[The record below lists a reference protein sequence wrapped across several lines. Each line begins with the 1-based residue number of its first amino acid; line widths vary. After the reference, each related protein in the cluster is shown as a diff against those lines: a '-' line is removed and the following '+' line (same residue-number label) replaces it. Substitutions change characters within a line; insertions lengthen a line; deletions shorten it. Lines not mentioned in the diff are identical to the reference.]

1 MIWFLALLAILAWP
15 AGLVAQA
22 GGSLGPLPQMFV
34 MFDAC
39 VACHNDL
46 ITAAGQDVS
55 IGSNWQSSMMAN
67 SSRDPYWQA
76 SVRRETLAHPSAGE
90 SIQDECS
97 ACHMPMYRYRS
108 KVRNRKASVF
118 AHLPVLPAGTL
129 EGRLAADGVSCSMC
143 HQIRKEKLGTRESF
157 TAGFVVDE
165 STPLGSRSVFGPYE
179 VDPGRTRIMQ
189 SAAQMV
195 PSKALHVQDSALCG
209 SCHTLYTHTRGPK
222 GEVIGELPEQVP
234 YLEWKHSEYYETRS
248 CQSCHM
254 PELEEEMHI
263 TAVLGQPR
271 ENFSRH
277 VFRGGNFFMPRV
289 FNRYREEL
297 GVTALAQ
304 ELAQTS
310 RETENHLRTGT
321 ARIAI
326 EGSRCSDDEVVAD
339 VTVSNLAGHKLPT
352 AYPSRRAWIRFT
364 VRDAEGRTV
373 FESGAIQPDGSIRGN
388 ANDQDP
394 DRFEEHYTRIDSP
407 EEVQI
412 YEAIMADPEGRVT
425 TGLIRAIR
433 FIKDNRILPR
443 GFEKAAA
450 SHDIAV
456 QGRARQDE
464 DFQGSG
470 DTIRYAVRV
479 DRARKPFTVE
489 AELLYQPIAFR
500 WAKNLTEQQ
509 AAEIDRFVS
518 YYDSMSQQSWTV
530 LARDEAIVR

>member
-1 MIWFLALLAILAWP
+1 M
-15 AGLVAQA
+15 
-22 GGSLGPLPQMFV
+22 
-34 MFDAC
+34 
-39 VACHNDL
+39 
-46 ITAAGQDVS
+46 
-55 IGSNWQSSMMAN
+55 
-67 SSRDPYWQA
+67 
-76 SVRRETLAHPSAGE
+76 
-90 SIQDECS
+90 
-97 ACHMPMYRYRS
+97 
-108 KVRNRKASVF
+108 
-118 AHLPVLPAGTL
+118 
-129 EGRLAADGVSCSMC
+129 
-143 HQIRKEKLGTRESF
+143 
-157 TAGFVVDE
+157 
-165 STPLGSRSVFGPYE
+165 
-179 VDPGRTRIMQ
+179 
-189 SAAQMV
+189 
-195 PSKALHVQDSALCG
+195 
-209 SCHTLYTHTRGPK
+209 
-222 GEVIGELPEQVP
+222 
-234 YLEWKHSEYYETRS
+234 
-248 CQSCHM
+248 
-254 PELEEEMHI
+254 
-263 TAVLGQPR
+263 
-271 ENFSRH
+271 
-277 VFRGGNFFMPRV
+277 
-289 FNRYREEL
+289 
-297 GVTALAQ
+297 TALAQ

-310 RETENHLRTGT
+310 RETENHLGTST
-321 ARIAI
+321 ARIAL
-326 EGSRCSDDEVVAD
+326 EGSRCSDGEVVAD

-394 DRFEEHYTRIDSP
+394 DRFEEHYARIDSP

-500 WAKNLTEQQ
+500 WAKNLTDQQ